1 MQLQKVENC
10 RSGVRRGSL
19 SSITHSSSYC
29 SHPPPCK
36 FTLSVLYF
44 ALLFSLSSPEFVPFF
59 CSLFFFGGV
68 EANTTVFLYIKKS
81 CTLNTIQLFKK
92 KKTWSLWACLFFPS
106 RSPVANEKL
115 SNICLLLLLF
125 FPIFSASTLFC
136 FIFRATPTVWQV
148 WLTFFLFSFSC
159 SDDTFTVHEPFTF
172 KTLLIC
178 YPAVHLTDEDV
189 NEFYIISVSVVMA
202 AVTSLSCL

>member
-92 KKTWSLWACLFFPS
+92 KKPDLCGLVFSFRVGLQSLMKSSQTFAFCFFCSFPS
-106 RSPVANEKL
+106 ILPLR
-115 SNICLLLLLF
+115 C
-125 FPIFSASTLFC
+125 
-136 FIFRATPTVWQV
+136 
-148 WLTFFLFSFSC
+148 
-159 SDDTFTVHEPFTF
+159 
-172 KTLLIC
+172 
-178 YPAVHLTDEDV
+178 
-189 NEFYIISVSVVMA
+189 SVSYFEPRRQ
-202 AVTSLSCL
+202 SDRYG